1 MADNGNN
8 HFLLITLRAHTPL
21 YDINFPTHKLT
32 ERFSNGL
39 NIHDIIS
46 GLEPNLPY
54 LSPLL
59 IGENF
64 LVGANFASVGIVILN
79 DTGYQSEDKTV
90 SDMNQTLIILF

>member
-1 MADNGNN
+1 MTSSKVFRCCLIMITNLFVDFHFAYAQPTRAFFIFGNSMADNGNN

-46 GLEPNLPY
+46 MCL
-54 LSPLL
+54 
-59 IGENF
+59 
-64 LVGANFASVGIVILN
+64 
-79 DTGYQSEDKTV
+79 
-90 SDMNQTLIILF
+90 